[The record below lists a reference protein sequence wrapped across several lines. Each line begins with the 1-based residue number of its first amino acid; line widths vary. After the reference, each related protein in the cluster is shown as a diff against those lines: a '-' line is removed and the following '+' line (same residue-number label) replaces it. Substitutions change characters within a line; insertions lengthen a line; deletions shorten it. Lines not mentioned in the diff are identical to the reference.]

1 MENISKIQKNIFLYL
16 YEFLGTAILSA
27 TANLSAVTISSQKAT
42 ASFGG
47 LVLPFMLISLTI
59 IS

>member
-16 YEFLGTAILSA
+16 YEFLGTALLSA
-27 TANLSAVTISSQKAT
+27 TANLSAVTISQKAT